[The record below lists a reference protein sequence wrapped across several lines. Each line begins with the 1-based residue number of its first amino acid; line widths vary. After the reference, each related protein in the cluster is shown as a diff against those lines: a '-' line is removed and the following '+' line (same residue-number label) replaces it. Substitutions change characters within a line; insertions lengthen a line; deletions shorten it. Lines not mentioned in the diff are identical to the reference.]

1 MENRVNKVR
10 NVHKNIR
17 NKREIYIEQ
26 HKDLSTSGSW
36 PGITVYKIVPDDPPS
51 FRPILSGIVTPTYKL
66 AKFLIP
72 MLELLTTNEYT
83 IKDSVTFAEELQC
96 FLSKRWYRVT
106 LYQQSFSRKNW
117 PLCWKF
123 I

>member
-26 HKDLSTSGSW
+26 HKDLSASGSW
-36 PGITVYKIVPDDPPS
+36 PGITVYKIVPDDPSS
-51 FRPILSGIVTPTYKL
+51 FRLILSGTVTPTYKL

-96 FLSKRWYRVT
+96 FLSKLWYRVT